1 MAFIRENNTVI
12 SFAEFSDVTDRDQRL
27 FDNNEGLTDDV
38 IETLLIRATERILSK
53 VRSTAWWKTYY
64 INRDTGVV
72 FNTSADIP
80 PVEVDNIIG
89 RQNDFT
95 DLCVYTALAE
105 FILPLIADFGNEDN
119 AERLKMGY
127 YELKAERLFAELITA
142 GDWYDFDGD
151 GVIQSSEKDP
161 GKINLRRIR

>member
-38 IETLLIRATERILSK
+38 IEPLLIRATERILSK

-64 INRDTGVV
+64 INREVIQFT
-72 FNTSADIP
+72 TSADIP
-80 PVEVDNIIG
+80 PLDVDNIIG

-95 DLCVYTALAE
+95 DLCVYSAMAE

-151 GVIQSSEKDP
+151 GVIQSTEKDP
-161 GKINLRRIR
+161 GKVNLRRIR